1 MKTTLHPTFAC
12 PLVNT
17 NLPIMMATVR
27 NGRPRQA
34 YVNVRHPVAKIPV
47 DVLPC
52 TYQTEMAKQ
61 MDCREKQTPQM
72 ARVPEDLKGWGAW
85 GITCGF
91 KVHCAIDRLEERG
104 VKRGTARR
112 SSLRGRKQPI
122 VSQSNCGAIP
132 YAKLR
137 KHLTNELE
145 RRWAFPVHRY
155 HLELNWTDL
164 EKTVTFARAIVK
176 TNFHPVQKQIFRLPT
191 CILASTNTHS
201 LYYLRQTWILFISYK
216 P

>member
-12 PLVNT
+12 QLVNT
-17 NLPIMMATVR
+17 NLPVMLATVR
-27 NGRPRQA
+27 NGKPRQA
-34 YVNVRHPVAKIPV
+34 YVKVRHPVAKIPV

-61 MDCREKQTPQM
+61 MDWREKQTPQM
-72 ARVPEDLKGWGAW
+72 ARVPEALKGWGAW

-112 SSLRGRKQPI
+112 SSLRGRKNPI

-132 YAKLR
+132 AKETFDKR
-137 KHLTNELE
+137 VGAHMGFSSAQVSS
-145 RRWAFPVHRY
+145 WI
-155 HLELNWTDL
+155 ELNWSREDRYLCQGISEDKLPSCAKANLQTSNL
-164 EKTVTFARAIVK
+164 YIS
-176 TNFHPVQKQIFRLPT
+176 QK
-191 CILASTNTHS
+191 NTHS